1 MESRSSATV
10 PFQLSSEANLSE
22 SVVKK
27 LTHQAGLGSAFRIV
41 FEVSDGGI
49 VIPFLTSRSL
59 APATGTST
67 VKTKVSKPAAF
78 ARSTSAIERSRSF
91 HIYSWNQLRPSG
103 AILATSSIE
112 RVPMV
117 ESV

>member
-1 MESRSSATV
+1 M
-10 PFQLSSEANLSE
+10 PFQLSREANFRG

-27 LTHQAGLGSAFRIV
+27 FSHQAGLGSAFNIV

-49 VIPFLTSRSL
+49 VIPFRTSRSL

-67 VKTKVSKPAAF
+67 VKTKVSKPAAL
-78 ARSTSAIERSRSF
+78 ARSTNAIERSRSF
-91 HIYSWNQLRPSG
+91 HIYNWNQFRPSG
-103 AILATSSIE
+103 AILATSSME
-112 RVPMV
+112 RVPIV